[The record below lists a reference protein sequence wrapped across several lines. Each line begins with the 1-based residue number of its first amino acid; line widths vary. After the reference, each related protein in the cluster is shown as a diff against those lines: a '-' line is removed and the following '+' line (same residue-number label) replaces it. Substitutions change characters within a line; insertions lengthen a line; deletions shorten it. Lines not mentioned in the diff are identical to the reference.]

1 MPDKEEL
8 TFKETMIKNVMAW
21 TALQPFSNILLLII
35 AIQISYAGYGLVY
48 FALPKIH
55 ETSKQTLINIQ
66 ENHIKER
73 SEILSNHKEERKELV
88 EFYDKWIRNAH
99 TNNTKPDNKVA
110 NGYGCN

>member
-8 TFKETMIKNVMAW
+8 TFKETVIKNLMAW
-21 TALQPFSNILLLII
+21 TSLQPFSNILLLII

-55 ETSKQTLINIQ
+55 ESSKQTLISIQ

-73 SEILSNHKEERKELV
+73 AEILLNHREERKELV
-88 EFYDKWIRNAH
+88 EFYDKWIRNSQANK
-99 TNNTKPDNKVA
+99 TRPNNEIADT
-110 NGYGCN
+110 YGCN